1 MVSGEVDRSSLE
13 KRTCMNPGW
22 HYLSAER
29 LCVVNEHLLTQP
41 QQQALLVVQET
52 ISLQAVWVILA
63 LGLKMLG

>member
-1 MVSGEVDRSSLE
+1 
-13 KRTCMNPGW
+13 MNPGW

-29 LCVVNEHLLTQP
+29 LCVVNGHLLTQP
-41 QQQALLVVQET
+41 QQRALLVVQET